1 MEIDRKAF
9 FASLGG
15 AAVAGLMSA
24 EAKADALE
32 DFLSQQLDEQVAR
45 NRDGGEAAK
54 TFFPPPPP
62 GKEFPTAAE
71 IDAQIETRNYRR
83 GAGGLFANAN
93 QVKRLPPM
101 PARPTIVDY
110 FHLRFNQFNN
120 HVLQSA
126 TLARKN
132 GMTDEIVLA
141 CLLHDVV
148 QCMMKTDHGWWGAQL
163 FEPYVPEK
171 TSFAIRH
178 HQTLRYFEDPANGYH
193 VPDLYRAMF
202 GYDYEPPPHILA
214 NYQFIRK
221 HKWYILPRQVT
232 LNDLYAFDANAVVTL
247 DPYIDL
253 LGKYF
258 KTPKEGLG
266 NDNSPVAHMWRTIA
280 MPDTAL

>member
-163 FEPYVPEK
+163 FEPYVPE
-171 TSFAIRH
+171 
-178 HQTLRYFEDPANGYH
+178 
-193 VPDLYRAMF
+193 LYRAMF

>member
-126 TLARKN
+126 TLAR
-132 GMTDEIVLA
+132 
-141 CLLHDVV
+141 
-148 QCMMKTDHGWWGAQL
+148 
-163 FEPYVPEK
+163 
-171 TSFAIRH
+171 
-178 HQTLRYFEDPANGYH
+178 
-193 VPDLYRAMF
+193 
-202 GYDYEPPPHILA
+202 
-214 NYQFIRK
+214 
-221 HKWYILPRQVT
+221 
-232 LNDLYAFDANAVVTL
+232 
-247 DPYIDL
+247 
-253 LGKYF
+253 
-258 KTPKEGLG
+258 
-266 NDNSPVAHMWRTIA
+266 
-280 MPDTAL
+280 